1 MLNGNFPVELGLV
14 ESLARPGGNVT
25 GTAYISPETMA
36 KGMQLL
42 TEVVPRARHLAILW
56 ANASLTSQF
65 GQVFRTS
72 LDRAAGNL
80 DLRIRYFEIRRPED
94 VSAALDEISSSNV
107 DALWYQGSP
116 VLRTRE
122 KQIFA
127 TLLKRRLPS
136 FANIPLF
143 AERGGLVHYAPVV
156 EEFFERTAGYV
167 DRVLRGAN
175 PADLP
180 IHQPTKYELVIN
192 AKTARSIGIAIP
204 PAVLARADRV
214 IV

>member
-1 MLNGNFPVELGLV
+1 M
-14 ESLARPGGNVT
+14 T
-25 GTAYISPETMA
+25 GTACISPETMA

-42 TEVVPRARHLAILW
+42 KEVVPRARHVAILW

-65 GQVFRTS
+65 GQVLRTS

-80 DLRIRYFEIRRPED
+80 DLRNRYFEIRHPED
-94 VSAALDEISSSNV
+94 VAAPLDEISSSNV

-122 KQIFA
+122 EQIFA

-143 AERGGLVHYAPVV
+143 AERGGLVHYAPDV
-156 EEFFERTAGYV
+156 EEFFSRTAGSAAMGMATSLFGWHLTKQSTS
-167 DRVLRGAN
+167 DCQVLLYASENNRAL
-175 PADLP
+175 AP
-180 IHQPTKYELVIN
+180 ISSGPEPCSK
-192 AKTARSIGIAIP
+192 P
-204 PAVLARADRV
+204 
-214 IV
+214 